1 MGRHRNNPQMKEM
14 KEYPEKE
21 LSKIEASNFSDIEFK
36 IIVIKILNELSENY
50 KELNGNYQEMN
61 GYIRMKKDINL

>member
-36 IIVIKILNELSENY
+36 IMVIRMLKELSEDY
-50 KELNGNYQEMN
+50 SEISG
-61 GYIRMKKDINL
+61 I